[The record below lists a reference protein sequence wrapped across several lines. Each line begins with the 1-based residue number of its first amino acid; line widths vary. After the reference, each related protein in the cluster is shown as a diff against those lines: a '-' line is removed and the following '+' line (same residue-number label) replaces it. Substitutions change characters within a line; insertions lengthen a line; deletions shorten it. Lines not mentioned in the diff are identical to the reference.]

1 MSDDEHSPG
10 PVTVRLAE
18 YSPAEILGDAPDPFG
33 VDGWGLTWRSKDE
46 HFGVRWDG
54 RLVAHAGLV
63 VLPLTA
69 GGTRMDVAGLGGVAV
84 APGVR
89 GRGFARAAVT
99 AAMDHA
105 RNLGLPFGLL
115 FCLPELVGL
124 YERLGW
130 HPVTD
135 DVEVE
140 QPAGPRTMPLRTL
153 WTGLRAGTEWPS
165 GPVRLHS
172 LPM

>member
-1 MSDDEHSPG
+1 MNTHKDPSG
-10 PVTVRLAE
+10 PVTVRLAD

-33 VDGWGLTWRSKDE
+33 VDAWGLAWRPKDE

-63 VLPLTA
+63 SLPLTA
-69 GGTRMDVAGLGGVAV
+69 GGVRMEVAGLGGVAV
-84 APGVR
+84 ALGTR
-89 GRGFARAAVT
+89 GRGLARLAVT
-99 AAMDHA
+99 AALDHA
-105 RNLGLPFGLL
+105 RDRGFALGLL
-115 FCLPELVGL
+115 FCLPDRVGL

-130 HPVTD
+130 HLLTD
-135 DVEVE
+135 EVEVE
-140 QPAGPRTMPLRTL
+140 QPGGPRVMPLRTM
-153 WTGLRAGTEWPS
+153 WTGLRADATWPS